1 MDSSWMAV
9 RHRCAKL
16 SLRAQLKPFQ
26 KESVMHSTTVAVD
39 LAKNVFEL
47 AVANAESKIGERL
60 RLNRTRFAA
69 FFVHRP
75 PCRVLME
82 ACGSA
87 HYWARC
93 IARHGHTVELLPAQY
108 VRAYVRRNKTDRAD
122 AAALIEAVRSGEIR
136 TVPVKSVEQQ
146 QLLALHRLRAQ
157 WMSTRHRYINTL
169 RGLLREFG
177 IAIPLGARVARAQIA
192 SHLARPPQEL
202 PAALLPLLAEMLSE
216 VDQLERRTQ
225 QVERELAALTRS
237 HEVVQRLRQVPGI
250 GLLTSTALHATVG
263 DIQRFPCGRR
273 FASWLGL
280 TPREYS
286 SGERRRL
293 GSISKQGDVYLRTLL
308 VHGARSALL
317 AAHRQQ
323 RTGRPL
329 DRLRQWALQCERL
342 RGHNV
347 ATVAL
352 ANRLARIVWA
362 TWKHQRPFDGNWGR
376 STH

>member
-1 MDSSWMAV
+1 
-9 RHRCAKL
+9 
-16 SLRAQLKPFQ
+16 
-26 KESVMHSTTVAVD
+26 MHSTTVAVD

-47 AVANAESKIGERL
+47 AVADSEGNIGERL
-60 RLNRTRFAA
+60 RLSRARFSV
-69 FFVHRP
+69 FFVNRP
-75 PCRVLME
+75 PCLVLME

-93 IARHGHTVELLPAQY
+93 IARHGHAVKLLPAQY
-108 VRAYVRRNKTDRAD
+108 VRQYVKRNKTDRAD
-122 AAALIEAVRSGEIR
+122 AAALLEAARCREIR
-136 TVPVKSVEQQ
+136 AVPVKTVEQQ
-146 QLLALHRLRAQ
+146 QVLALHRLRAQ
-157 WMSTRHRYINTL
+157 WMSTRHRQLNTL

-177 IAIPLGARVARAQIA
+177 IVIPIGARVARTQIA
-192 SHLARPPQEL
+192 QHLGQPALEL
-202 PAALLPLLAEMLSE
+202 PAALHPLLSQMLSG
-216 VDQLERRTQ
+216 VDQLEHLVD
-225 QVERELAALTRS
+225 QVEREIHALTRADS
-237 HEVVQRLRQVPGI
+237 VVQQLRQIPGI
-250 GLLTSTALHATVG
+250 GLLTSTALQATVA

-308 VHGARSALL
+308 VHGARSVLL
-317 AAHRQQ
+317 AAHRLH
-323 RTGRPL
+323 RSGRPL
-329 DRLRQWALQCERL
+329 DRLRQWALECERQ

-362 TWKHQRPFDGNWGR
+362 TWKHGRPFDGNWAC
-376 STH
+376 SAH